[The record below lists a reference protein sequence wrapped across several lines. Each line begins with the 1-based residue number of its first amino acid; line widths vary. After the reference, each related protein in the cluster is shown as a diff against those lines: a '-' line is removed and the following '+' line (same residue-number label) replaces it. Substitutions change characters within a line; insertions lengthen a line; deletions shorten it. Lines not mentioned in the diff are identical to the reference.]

1 MDKEKLQSIISDE
14 LTDATNYSD
23 TEFTSNRIEATDY
36 YLGEPFGN
44 EVDGKSNVVD
54 TVVADTIDSI
64 MPSLLR
70 IFTSGDDYVRFVGR
84 TSEDE
89 PKAKQATD
97 YVNFIINNDNDA
109 FRIFYN
115 WLKDS
120 LLYRMGV
127 VQFYVDEKEDTTE
140 EEYVDLTDDE
150 YSLLTSNPD
159 VEIVEHQSTEATIQT
174 PEGMEVDHPSTHE
187 VKMNRKKS
195 TQKIKV
201 DNVPP
206 EEFLFNRRAKSL
218 EDAHFICHRSKMS
231 VSDLVAMGYDREE
244 IEKYSGH
251 NEDETEN
258 EKQIRFQD
266 VESSSGKIS
275 SDPSMQ
281 LVDYYEIYLKTDL
294 NDDGIAELTKVCA
307 IGHEASYILKTMPCD
322 QIPFAIISPI
332 LMPHRMV
339 GRSIYDLTHDL
350 QRIKSVLLRQYL
362 DNTYAVNNARVQA
375 VEGAVNFDD
384 LLDNVAGGVVRV
396 RQMGA
401 VQPLNVPA
409 VGNQILPL
417 MAEIDKVKE
426 ERTGM
431 SKASMGLDAEALQS
445 TTASAVNHS
454 IKSAQSKIEMYARTI
469 AETGVKDLFKGIFH
483 LVTKYSNQ
491 KRIIRLRND
500 FVPIDPTEWDSE
512 FDLQVEVGLG
522 RGSEDEQMRGLAV
535 ILAEQKQIMQT
546 LGVENEVVKPDQYIN
561 TLKRMAELNG
571 FKDTDQ
577 FFSLPQPKPQGQQPP
592 QPNPMEIQMQAQM
605 QKEQAEMQMEER
617 KMQAELELKREE
629 MKLKIELERE
639 IAREKLQLRREEIAN
654 EIALRQQQ
662 ISAGGGEVSTNLP
675 NA

>member
-127 VQFYVDEKEDTTE
+127 VQFYVDEIEDATE

-174 PEGMEVDHPSTHE
+174 PEGMEIDQPSTHD
-187 VKMNRKKS
+187 VKIKRKS
-195 TQKIKV
+195 TTQKIKV

-307 IGHEASYILKTMPCD
+307 IGHEASHILKTYPCD

-546 LGVENEVVKPDQYIN
+546 LGIENEVVKPEQYIN

-662 ISAGGGEVSTNLP
+662 INAGGGEVSTNLP